1 MKKIGLWY
9 LYDFA
14 NSFAS
19 IVLIIYYPLIL
30 SERGASDSWVGV
42 SASIATG
49 VLLFILPYLGVY
61 SDRTGRRI
69 FLIRVGS
76 ALMIISL
83 IIIAFLVQ
91 GMATL
96 NIPILFIISFLYIL
110 FQVCFQGSY
119 VFYSAMLRSLTSVE
133 NNAHVSGVGL
143 GLGQLGNAVGVAAI
157 GSIIGTSFILF
168 GLHGKPLSFLI
179 GGLIFAVL
187 SWPFLKQKEVKN
199 NLEKISFSYRTFIK
213 KISSEK
219 RIFLFLI
226 GYSLLSD
233 AILTFQLYLT
243 LYIKKIFTLS
253 DQLVSYVAIAGLL
266 FTVVGGFIASK
277 FARRVKNKE
286 RALILSSILYAVC
299 FSLCAL
305 MPRVIII
312 VFLVIALS
320 GLAYG
325 LVFSLARAVYSEISP
340 ADNQGEFFSVF
351 TVFER
356 AASVI
361 GPLVW
366 LLTFYLLRSFGQNIQ
381 YRGSIILLMF
391 VCLGGVYYL
400 WKSKL
405 ISGRNSA
412 VNKSVN
418 SY

>member
-1 MKKIGLWY
+1 M
-9 LYDFA
+9 
-14 NSFAS
+14 
-19 IVLIIYYPLIL
+19 IIYYPLIL
-30 SERGASDSWVGV
+30 SEKGASNNWIGI

-61 SDRTGRRI
+61 SDRTGRRL
-69 FLIRVGS
+69 FLIRISS
-76 ALMIISL
+76 ALMVISL
-83 IIIAFLVQ
+83 IIMAFLVK
-91 GMATL
+91 GTAML
-96 NIPILFIISFLYIL
+96 SIPMLIIISLLYIL

-143 GLGQLGNAVGVAAI
+143 GLGQLGNAIGVAAI

-168 GLHGKPLSFLI
+168 GLSGKPLSFLI
-179 GGLIFAVL
+179 GGLIFAAI

-199 NLEKISFSYRTFIK
+199 NLEKISFSYWAFIK
-213 KISSEK
+213 RISSEK
-219 RIFLFLI
+219 RIFSFLI

-243 LYIKKIFTLS
+243 IYIKKVFILS
-253 DQLVSYVAIAGLL
+253 DQLVSYVAIGGLL
-266 FTVVGGFIASK
+266 LTVVGGFLANK
-277 FARRVKNKE
+277 FAKRLKNKE
-286 RALILSSILYAVC
+286 RALILSSVLYAIC
-299 FSLCAL
+299 FGLCAL

-312 VFLVIALS
+312 VFSTIALS

-391 VCLGGVYYL
+391 VCLGGIYFL

-405 ISGRNSA
+405 IFKRNDA
-412 VNKSVN
+412 VSK
-418 SY
+418 